1 MTPRLAAALIL
12 AAIALPARADTY
24 KWVDEKGRVNYSNT
38 PPPHAAGKA
47 QPVEDKIS
55 VMGMDPGVRAWAD
68 RHFAD
73 KARAE
78 ELDWQVRQQA
88 LAAQQYVQPASYSG
102 SDYGYGYGYSS
113 PYYGGV
119 FYATSYRRPIL
130 GRSMI
135 GNAPRPM
142 PHARAMQGARHSSRR

>member
-1 MTPRLAAALIL
+1 MPMTPRLAAALIL

-38 PPPHAAGKA
+38 PPPQVAGKA

-55 VMGMDPGVRAWAD
+55 VMGMDPAVRAWAD

-78 ELDWQVRQQA
+78 ELDWQVRRQA
-88 LAAQQYVQPASYSG
+88 LAAQQYYEPASYG
-102 SDYGYGYGYSS
+102 YGDYGYPT
-113 PYYGGV
+113 PYYTGGV
-119 FYATSYRRPIL
+119 FYAASYRRPIL
-130 GRSMI
+130 GRGMI
-135 GNAPRPM
+135 GSAPRPM
-142 PHARAMQGARHSSRR
+142 PHARTTSGARHSSRR